1 MGEIH
6 PIPKEKLI
14 CGVLLSREVPLSR
27 VLPRLEA
34 VWGPADHAGPRLE
47 FPFTGYYQ
55 PEMGEDIG
63 RVYLSFRD
71 LVEPERLREI
81 KRQSNLLEEEF
92 LEEGK
97 RRVNLDPGLLSLHRV
112 ILASTKDAGH
122 RIPLGEGIYGEI
134 TLIYRSG
141 HWHTLEWTY
150 PDYGSSVC
158 REEMAEIRRLFKLQR
173 RREGGSSGEGSPGPE
188 ASDTL
193 TSR

>member
-6 PIPKEKLI
+6 SIPKEKLI

-27 VLPRLEA
+27 VLPRLES
-34 VWGPADHAGPRLE
+34 VWGPADHTGPRLE
-47 FPFTGYYQ
+47 FPYTGYYE
-55 PEMGEDIG
+55 PEMGADIG

-81 KRQSNLLEEEF
+81 KRQSNLLEEDF
-92 LEEGK
+92 REGEG

-122 RIPLGEGIYGEI
+122 RIPLGGGIYGEI

-141 HWHTLEWTY
+141 QWQTLEWTY
-150 PDYGSSVC
+150 PDYGSSAC
-158 REEMAEIRRLFKLQR
+158 RQEMAEIRRLFKLQR
-173 RREGGSSGEGSPGPE
+173 RRDGGSSGGGISGPE
-188 ASDTL
+188 IPGF
-193 TSR
+193 